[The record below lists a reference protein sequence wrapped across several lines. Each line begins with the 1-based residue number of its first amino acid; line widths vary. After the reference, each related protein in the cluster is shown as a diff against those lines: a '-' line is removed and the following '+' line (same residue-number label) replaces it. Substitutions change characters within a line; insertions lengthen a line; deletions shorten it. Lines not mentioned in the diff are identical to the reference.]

1 MPTKEPNTKRDYGFD
16 YTTELGADTITSSTW
31 TADAGLTLT
40 GATNDTKKTSV
51 FVEGGVTGQT
61 LTATNRITTTAG
73 RTYERVLT
81 LVIRAAVDPADDYL
95 LAASDLVRRF
105 APPPT
110 DVTLLPD
117 YNARAARAERMV
129 TSYLKATQGF
139 KTNTSKGVDTLR
151 KSESYGDL
159 SVIKKMVAETMGS
172 YAKTGKAII
181 RSAGRG

>member
-1 MPTKEPNTKRDYGFD
+1 MPVKEPNTRRDYGFD
-16 YTTELGADTITSSTW
+16 YSLELGADTITASTW
-31 TADAGLTLT
+31 SGDTGLTFT
-40 GATNDTKKTSV
+40 GATFNANSTSV
-51 FVEGGVTGQT
+51 YIEGGAEGQT
-61 LTATNRITTTAG
+61 LTATNRVTTAAG

-110 DVTLLPD
+110 DPTLLSD
-117 YNARAARAERMV
+117 YNQRAARAERMV
-129 TSYLKATQGF
+129 AGYLKATQGF

-172 YAKTGKAII
+172 YAKTGRAVI